1 MLRVGSA
8 EDIRQMFDRMVN
20 ERRLIIEGLI
30 QLVYFM
36 RGSVQYCDMMNMTYV
51 ERHAMSDFIEKRL
64 EDESKKMY
72 PIY

>member
-1 MLRVGSA
+1 MFLRMS
-8 EDIRQMFDRMVN
+8 D
-20 ERRLIIEGLI
+20 ERRTIIQGLI

-36 RGSVQYCDMMNMTYV
+36 RGSIQYDSMKMMTYT
-51 ERHAMSDFIEKRL
+51 ERQEVSDFIEKRL